1 MPLLLGIDIGTSS
14 AKAVLFDPET
24 GQTVAIAG
32 QEYPLHKP
40 APDRAEQNPEDW
52 WQATITIVRQATEQA
67 GRSDVAAISFS
78 GQMHGT
84 ILLDRAGVPLHP
96 AIIWADQRSAA
107 ACAKLTATLGSERYA
122 AIAGTLPAVGFQGPT
137 LVWLAEYEPA
147 LLAHTHQVILPKD
160 YVRLRMTGEIATEV
174 SDAASTGIFDISRQ
188 AWAAEILAG
197 VGLPETLFPPVLAST
212 AVAGQL
218 TRQAAAKLGL
228 SAGIPVIA
236 GCADQPAQAIGNGL
250 VAPGLAAV
258 TTGSGGQVFV
268 PLQPAKETQGTKGTQ
283 GNSEILQV
291 PMSSP
296 EFPSSGQNILR
307 TDPRLHVF
315 NHAVPQ
321 MWYVLGAILSAGLSL
336 RWLRHVTG
344 LAEAADAYPI
354 LSAEAAA
361 VPPGADGL
369 IFLPYLSGE
378 RTPHM
383 DPLARGGFIGLS
395 AYHTRGHLARAVMEG
410 VAFALRQTLEISLS
424 LGGQVER
431 VIAGGGGAES
441 EVWRQI
447 QADVFGLPL
456 QQSLL
461 SEQASVG
468 AALLA
473 GVGAGLYPDLPAA
486 CQQTAHYGPITSP
499 NPSRQAHYSEMYA
512 RFSQL
517 YPRLREDFHWLA
529 GLKSN

>member
-1 MPLLLGIDIGTSS
+1 MTLLLGIDIGTSS

-24 GQTVAIAG
+24 AQTAAVAG
-32 QEYPLHKP
+32 HEYPLHKP
-40 APDRAEQNPEDW
+40 SPDRAEQNPEDW
-52 WQATITIVRQATEQA
+52 WQATITIVRQVTAQA
-67 GRSDVAAISFS
+67 GRTDVAAISFS

-84 ILLDRAGVPLHP
+84 VLLDRAGVPLHP

-107 ACAKLTATLGSERYA
+107 ACARLVASLGPEKYA
-122 AIAGTLPAVGFQGPT
+122 AVAGTLPAVGFQGPT
-137 LVWLAEYEPA
+137 LVWLAEHEPA

-160 YVRLRMTGEIATEV
+160 YVRLRMIGQVATEV
-174 SDAASTGIFDISRQ
+174 SDAASTGIFDITRQ
-188 AWAAEILAG
+188 TWAAEILAG
-197 VGLPETLFPPVLAST
+197 VGLQESLFPPVLAST

-218 TRQAAAKLGL
+218 TGQAATMLGL
-228 SAGIPVIA
+228 AAGIPVIA

-250 VAPGLAAV
+250 IAPGPASV

-268 PLQPAKETQGTKGTQ
+268 PIEPASKELVGTEGTYR
-283 GNSEILQV
+283 NSDLQV
-291 PMSSP
+291 STSSHEMP
-296 EFPSSGQNILR
+296 VLQ
-307 TDPRLHVF
+307 TDSRLHVF

-336 RWLRHVTG
+336 RWLRHITG
-344 LAEAADAYPI
+344 LAGAADAYPI

-383 DPLARGGFIGLS
+383 DPLARGAFIGLS
-395 AYHTRGHLARAVMEG
+395 SYHSRGHLARAVMEG
-410 VAFALRQTLEISLS
+410 VALALRQTLEISLS

-431 VIAGGGGAES
+431 IIAAGGGAES

-473 GVGAGLYPDLPAA
+473 GAGAGLYPDLAAA
-486 CQQTAHYGPITSP
+486 CQQVVRYGPLTEP
-499 NPSRQAHYSEMYA
+499 NPVRQARYDELYT
-512 RFSQL
+512 RFVGL

-529 GLKSN
+529 GFSK

>member
-1 MPLLLGIDIGTSS
+1 MTLLLGIDIGTSS

-24 GQTVAIAG
+24 AQTLAVAG
-32 QEYPLHKP
+32 QEYPIHKP

-52 WQATITIVRQATEQA
+52 WQASVAVVRQVTAQA
-67 GRSDVAAISFS
+67 GRTDVAAISFS

-84 ILLDRAGVPLHP
+84 VLLDRAGVPLHP

-107 ACAKLTATLGSERYA
+107 ACAKLTATLGPEHYA
-122 AIAGTLPAVGFQGPT
+122 AVAGTLPAVGFQGAT
-137 LVWLAEYEPA
+137 LVWLAEHEPA

-160 YVRLRMTGEIATEV
+160 YVRLRMTGETATEV
-174 SDAASTGIFDISRQ
+174 SDAASTGVFDITRQ
-188 AWAAEILAG
+188 SWASGILAG

-218 TRQAAAKLGL
+218 SAKAAAAFGL
-228 SAGIPVIA
+228 TAGIPVVA

-250 VAPGLAAV
+250 IAPGQAAV

-268 PLQPAKETQGTKGTQ
+268 PVQPVANT
-283 GNSEILQV
+283 
-291 PMSSP
+291 
-296 EFPSSGQNILR
+296 LR

-315 NHAVPQ
+315 NHAAPQ

-336 RWLRHVTG
+336 RWLRQVTG
-344 LAEAADAYPI
+344 LAGAADAYAI
-354 LSAEAAA
+354 LSAEAA
-361 VPPGADGL
+361 VIPPGADGL
-369 IFLPYLSGE
+369 LFLPYLSGE

-395 AYHTRGHLARAVMEG
+395 SYHNRGHLARAVMEG
-410 VAFALRQTLEISLS
+410 VALALRQTLEISLG

-431 VIAGGGGAES
+431 VIAAGGGAES
-441 EVWRQI
+441 AVWRQI
-447 QADVFGLPL
+447 QADIFGLPL
-456 QQSLL
+456 QQALL
-461 SEQASVG
+461 AEQASVG

-473 GVGAGLYPDLPAA
+473 GVGVGVYPDLAAA
-486 CQQTAHYGPITSP
+486 CRQVVHYGPVTEP
-499 NPSRQAHYSEMYA
+499 NPAYQARYDELYA
-512 RFSQL
+512 RFVAL

-529 GLKSN
+529 GFSGGGR

>member
-1 MPLLLGIDIGTSS
+1 MSLLLGIDIGTSS

-24 GQTVAIAG
+24 NQTAAVAG
-32 QEYPLHKP
+32 QEYPLNKP

-52 WQATITIVRQATEQA
+52 WQATIAIVRRATEQA
-67 GRSDVAAISFS
+67 GRTDVAAISFS

-84 ILLDRAGVPLHP
+84 VLLDRAGVPLHP

-107 ACAKLTATLGSERYA
+107 ACAQLTATLGPERYA
-122 AIAGTLPAVGFQGPT
+122 AVAGTLPAVGFQGPT
-137 LVWLAEYEPA
+137 LVWLAEHEPA
-147 LLAHTHQVILPKD
+147 LLGHTHQVILPKD
-160 YVRLRMTGEIATEV
+160 YVRLRLTGEIATEV
-174 SDAASTGIFDISRQ
+174 SDAASTGIFDIARQ
-188 AWAAEILAG
+188 SWAGDILAG
-197 VGLPETLFPPVLAST
+197 VNLPETLFPPVLVST

-218 TRQAAAKLGL
+218 THQAAEKLGL
-228 SAGIPVIA
+228 PAGIPVVA

-250 VAPGLAAV
+250 IAPGLASV

-268 PLQPAKETQGTKGTQ
+268 PIQPNQGTEE
-283 GNSEILQV
+283 NSAALL
-291 PMSSP
+291 
-296 EFPSSGQNILR
+296 PSDLH
-307 TDPRLHVF
+307 LHVF
-315 NHAVPQ
+315 NHAVPR

-336 RWLRHVTG
+336 RWLRHITG
-344 LAEAADAYPI
+344 LAQAADAYPI

-410 VAFALRQTLEISLS
+410 VAFALRQTLAISLE

-431 VIAGGGGAES
+431 VIASGGGAES

-461 SEQASVG
+461 SEQASLG

-473 GVGAGLYPDLPAA
+473 GVGAGLYPDLATA
-486 CQQTAHYGPITSP
+486 CQQVVRYGPITHP
-499 NPSRQAHYSEMYA
+499 DPTRQAGYDELYS
-512 RFSQL
+512 RFIAL

-529 GLKSN
+529 GLQGTRP

>member
-1 MPLLLGIDIGTSS
+1 MSLLLGIDIGTSS

-24 GQTVAIAG
+24 GQTVAVAG

-52 WQATITIVRQATEQA
+52 WQATIAIVRQATEQA
-67 GRSDVAAISFS
+67 GRTDVAALSFS

-84 ILLDRAGVPLHP
+84 VLLDRAGVPLHP

-107 ACAKLTATLGSERYA
+107 ACAQLTTTLGSERYA
-122 AIAGTLPAVGFQGPT
+122 AVAGTLPAVGFQGPT
-137 LVWLAEYEPA
+137 LVWLAQHKPA
-147 LLAHTHQVILPKD
+147 LLAHTHRVILPKD

-174 SDAASTGIFDISRQ
+174 SDAASTGIFDIARQ
-188 AWAAEILAG
+188 TWASEILAG
-197 VGLPETLFPPVLAST
+197 VHLPETLFPPVLAST

-218 TRQAAAKLGL
+218 TRQAAEKLGL
-228 SAGIPVIA
+228 PAGIPVIA

-250 VAPGLAAV
+250 IAPGLASV
-258 TTGSGGQVFV
+258 TTGSGGQVFA
-268 PLQPAKETQGTKGTQ
+268 PLQPNRGTEGDLTP
-283 GNSEILQV
+283 SIPSV
-291 PMSSP
+291 PSV
-296 EFPSSGQNILR
+296 PS
-307 TDPRLHVF
+307 DPRLHVF

-336 RWLRHVTG
+336 RWLRHMTG
-344 LAEAADAYPI
+344 LAQAADAYPI

-383 DPLARGGFIGLS
+383 DPLARGGFIGLT

-410 VAFALRQTLEISLS
+410 VAFALRQTLAISLE

-431 VIAGGGGAES
+431 VIASGGGAES
-441 EVWRQI
+441 AVWRQI

-461 SEQASVG
+461 SEQASLG

-473 GVGAGLYPDLPAA
+473 GVGAGLYPDLAAA
-486 CQQTAHYGPITSP
+486 CRQTVHYGPVTSP
-499 NPSRQAHYSEMYA
+499 HLERQAQYREIYA
-512 RFSQL
+512 RFVQL

-529 GLKSN
+529 GLRF

>member
-24 GQTVAIAG
+24 AQTIAVAG
-32 QEYPLHKP
+32 HEYPLHKP
-40 APDRAEQNPEDW
+40 SPDRAEQNPEDW
-52 WQATITIVRQATEQA
+52 WQAAIAVVRQVTAHA
-67 GRSDVAAISFS
+67 GRTDIAAISFS

-84 ILLDRAGVPLHP
+84 VLLDRAGVPLHP
-96 AIIWADQRSAA
+96 AIIWADQRSPA
-107 ACAKLTATLGSERYA
+107 ACTQLIAPLGPDRYA

-137 LVWLAEYEPA
+137 LVWLAQHEPA

-160 YVRLRMTGEIATEV
+160 YVRLRMTGQVATEV
-174 SDAASTGIFDISRQ
+174 SDAASTGIFDITRQ
-188 AWAAEILAG
+188 SWAAEILAG
-197 VGLPETLFPPVLAST
+197 VGLRESLFPPVLVST
-212 AVAGQL
+212 AVSGQL
-218 TRQAAAKLGL
+218 TSQAAAVLGL
-228 SAGIPVIA
+228 GAGIPVVA

-250 VAPGLAAV
+250 IAPGLASV

-268 PLQPAKETQGTKGTQ
+268 PIEPNPKELIGTGGTRRNLAPSVPTSSNETPA
-283 GNSEILQV
+283 
-291 PMSSP
+291 
-296 EFPSSGQNILR
+296 LR

-336 RWLRHVTG
+336 RWLRHISG
-344 LAEAADAYPI
+344 LAGTADAYPI
-354 LSAEAAA
+354 LSAKASAI
-361 VPPGADGL
+361 PPGADGL

-383 DPLARGGFIGLS
+383 DPLARGAFVGLS
-395 AYHTRGHLARAVMEG
+395 SYHTRGHLARAVMEG
-410 VAFALRQTLEISLS
+410 VALALRQTLEISLS

-431 VIAGGGGAES
+431 IIAAGGGAES
-441 EVWRQI
+441 DVWRQI
-447 QADVFGLPL
+447 QADVFGVPL

-473 GVGAGLYPDLPAA
+473 GVGAGLYADLAAA
-486 CQQTAHYGPITSP
+486 CGQVVRYGPVTEP
-499 NPSRQAHYSEMYA
+499 NPARRARYDELYA
-512 RFSQL
+512 RFVEL

-529 GLKSN
+529 GFSK